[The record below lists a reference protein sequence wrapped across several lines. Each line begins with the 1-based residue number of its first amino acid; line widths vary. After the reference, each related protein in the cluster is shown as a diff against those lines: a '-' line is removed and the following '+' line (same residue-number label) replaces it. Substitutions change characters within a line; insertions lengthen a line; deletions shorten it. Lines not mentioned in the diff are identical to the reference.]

1 MKSVVG
7 QISEPSLEPL
17 HTPPHPVLVL
27 TKSICTHKE
36 RIFEKTW
43 IHSFLS
49 HLGRRHSRLQTHRGS
64 APEEQSWA
72 GIGFLVAFLSLAFE
86 FSDKTNQKNRIFC
99 GLVAM
104 KTSSEMSSWD
114 PRPPSRGL
122 AVLLLSCPCQC
133 SHSTLTHDFCQF
145 TTFLL
150 FLCSLQMKQCRSWS

>member
-17 HTPPHPVLVL
+17 HTSPHPVLVL

-64 APEEQSWA
+64 APEEPGRQSWA

-133 SHSTLTHDFCQF
+133 SHSTLTHDDQLIFDNS
-145 TTFLL
+145 LL
-150 FLCSLQMKQCRSWS
+150 FYCFCALY